1 MQNLSKLSI
10 KISEGQRIH
19 TLKALVTVQ
28 KKLPFLKEL
37 TC

>member
-1 MQNLSKLSI
+1 MSKLSI
-10 KISEGQRIH
+10 KISEGQ
-19 TLKALVTVQ
+19 LEENPVKASAIVQ